1 MLVSSVRCFEVSD
14 FESEKAAHTDLDQQL
29 SEITTKNRQSND
41 LSHKEQPQNLI
52 VLKNLRMRYA
62 KHLPLV
68 LKGINLEV
76 KAGSKVGIV
85 GRTGSGKSTILQ
97 VLLRFYEPEEGST
110 YELYGL
116 DSLKLGLNS
125 LRKQISLIPQNPFL
139 LKSSI
144 RDNLDPEN
152 RSTDEQLW
160 EVISECRLADK
171 INLLEG
177 KLDTVL
183 HHPNSLF
190 SFG

>member
-1 MLVSSVRCFEVSD
+1 MLVSSVRCFEIVD
-14 FESEKAAHTDLDQQL
+14 FESEKAIHTDLDQQL
-29 SEITTKNRQSND
+29 VAITAIDNQPNN
-41 LSHKEQPQNLI
+41 LSHKDQPQNLI

-68 LKGINLEV
+68 LKGINFEI
-76 KAGSKVGIV
+76 KTGSKVGIV

-116 DSLKLGLNS
+116 DSLKLGLYS

-152 RSTDEQLW
+152 LSTD
-160 EVISECRLADK
+160 
-171 INLLEG
+171 
-177 KLDTVL
+177 
-183 HHPNSLF
+183 
-190 SFG
+190 